1 MFPHRL
7 DGGLRTVGQNDKLRW
22 PAVVM
27 SAEAYDVD
35 LSHSGR
41 ENREKT
47 RRGARGGLIEI
58 PKDNQILNV
67 QNHKNYHWKISFLKG
82 LELINPFPFSLLRL
96 CISLLLVPL
105 YIKVVRFREAPAG
118 AQKDRLRGV

>member
-1 MFPHRL
+1 
-7 DGGLRTVGQNDKLRW
+7 
-22 PAVVM
+22 M

-41 ENREKT
+41 ENSEKPDESK
-47 RRGARGGLIEI
+47 RGLIEI

-67 QNHKNYHWKISFLKG
+67 QNHKNYHWKISFVKE

-118 AQKDRLRGV
+118 ARKDRLRGV